1 MENSSDTAGVNR
13 RRFLSTLSGFG
24 LGSVFGSPPS
34 LAQEAPAADTHGEI
48 TAATISEAEML
59 FGLTFTEDER
69 KQMLGLVKRMP
80 VTFAEFRKV
89 PLPNS
94 VAPALQF
101 NPLPPGFA
109 FEPEHRPFVSP
120 AGPPPAVPSDLEKAA
135 FWSVADLGRAIK
147 ARAITSEAL
156 TRMYLA
162 RLKRYDPVLKC
173 VITLTEDLA
182 FKQAQRADAD
192 IAAGKYRSPLHG
204 IPWGAK
210 DLLAVKGYPT
220 TWGAEPYRDQRF
232 DEDATVARKLEEA
245 GAVLVAK
252 LSLGALA
259 QGDEWFGGRTNSPW
273 DPKRGSSGSSAG
285 PGAATAGGLVAFAIG
300 SETNGSITSPATVNG
315 VTGLRPTYGRVS
327 RHGAMAL
334 SWSMDKL
341 GPLCRTAEDCA
352 IVLNAI
358 IGPDGKDP
366 MVIDAPFNWDPARGL
381 DSTRV
386 GYVKSAFDEQ
396 TSDSGNGAAALT
408 ALRGLGLELR
418 EVTLPDYPITDMML
432 ILFVEAAAAFDELT
446 RSDRDDLLSKQGAT
460 DWPNTFRRARL
471 IPAVEYIQANRIRS
485 LIIQDMA
492 RLFQEVDVIVL
503 PTMHKLV
510 LGNYT
515 GHPIASVPSGFNER
529 GAPTSIGIMGRLFGE
544 ADLLAVAKAYQEATG
559 HHLKHPELQA

>member
-1 MENSSDTAGVNR
+1 MMENSSGATSVNR
-13 RRFLSTLSGFG
+13 RGFLGALSGFG
-24 LGSVFGSPPS
+24 LGSLFGSRPS
-34 LAQEAPAADTHGEI
+34 FAQDAASAEVSGEI
-48 TAATISEAEML
+48 TTATIAEAEKL
-59 FGLTFTEDER
+59 LGLAFTEDER

-80 VTFAEFRKV
+80 TTIAEFREV

-94 VAPALQF
+94 VPPALQF
-101 NPLPPGFA
+101 NPLPAGFV
-109 FEPEHRPFVSP
+109 FEPERKPFVAP
-120 AGPPPAVPSDLEKAA
+120 DGPPPTVPNDLEQAA

-147 ARAITSEAL
+147 ARAVTSEAL

-173 VITLTEDLA
+173 VVTLTEDLA
-182 FKQAQRADAD
+182 LDQARRADSE
-192 IAAGKYRSPLHG
+192 IAAGKYRGPLHG

-210 DLLAVKGYPT
+210 DLLAVKGHPT
-220 TWGAEPYRDQRF
+220 TWGAEPYREQKF

-285 PGAATAGGLVAFAIG
+285 PGAATAAGLVGFAIG

-315 VTGLRPTYGRVS
+315 LTGLRPTYGRVS

-341 GPLCRTAEDCA
+341 GPMCRTAEDCA

-358 IGPDGKDP
+358 IGPDGKDT
-366 MVIDAPFNWDPARGL
+366 MVIDAPFNWDPMRGL
-381 DSTRV
+381 SGIRV
-386 GYVKSAFDEQ
+386 GYVKSAFDGQ
-396 TSDSGNGAAALT
+396 SNDSGNAAALA
-408 ALRGLGLELR
+408 ALRGLGIELR
-418 EVTLPDYPITDMML
+418 EVELPDYPITDMML

-446 RSDRDDLLSKQGAT
+446 RSNRDDMLSKQGAT

-492 RLFQEVDVIVL
+492 RLFQDVDVIVL

-544 ADLLAVAKAYQEATG
+544 ADLLAVARAYQEATG
-559 HHLKHPELQA
+559 HHLKHPDLKA